1 MNKINESKNISRG
14 GSRLSKMPNLGVKP
28 SSCKGWFNNSHKDAK
43 NPLFFLHLSVK
54 HAPRLTNPLV
64 MMSVS
69 INHIHLINHRKTKW
83 LKRHWLVISQNNACW
98 LRFLSCTH
106 LPCGFIKQGVSWA
119 ERTRWSNSSV
129 SQFEADCCLKHH
141 CFLPFHVS
149 SSSVQNDFL
158 TS

>member
-54 HAPRLTNPLV
+54 HASRLTNPLV

-69 INHIHLINHRKTKW
+69 INHIPLINHRKTKW
-83 LKRHWLVISQNNACW
+83 LKRHWLVISPNNACW

-106 LPCGFIKQGVSWA
+106 LPCGFIKQRVSWA
-119 ERTRWSNSSV
+119 RKDKVVQLLSLM
-129 SQFEADCCLKHH
+129 FEADCCLKHH

-149 SSSVQNDFL
+149 PSSVQNDFL